1 MCKTA
6 IPYLKYLGSD
16 SWDRLVYE
24 DDNGVPW
31 KDIGPRVDKKGY
43 AIQGL

>member
-1 MCKTA
+1 MGKTA
-6 IPYLKYLGSD
+6 IPHLKYLGRD

-43 AIQGL
+43 AIQVL